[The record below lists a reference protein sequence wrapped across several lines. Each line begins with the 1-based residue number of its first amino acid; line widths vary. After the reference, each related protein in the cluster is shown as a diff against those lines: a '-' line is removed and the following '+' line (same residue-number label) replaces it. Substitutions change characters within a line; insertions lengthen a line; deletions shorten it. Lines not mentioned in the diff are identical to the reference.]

1 MIAYS
6 FFVCVWFVFVSLL
19 AQNAMLCA
27 KIYIGVRAGA
37 RTGYV
42 IPGRDGNGGWRFGE
56 ILPPSPSS
64 PSSGGRG
71 RGEAGGIRNT
81 SYTGAILH
89 ADRKSNGRD
98 YKSMLGL

>member
-1 MIAYS
+1 MPERDML
-6 FFVCVWFVFVSLL
+6 SL
-19 AQNAMLCA
+19 
-27 KIYIGVRAGA
+27 GVMGL
-37 RTGYV
+37 
-42 IPGRDGNGGWRFGE
+42 GGWTRPE
-56 ILPPSPSS
+56 ILPPSPSPP

>member
-1 MIAYS
+1 MPERDML
-6 FFVCVWFVFVSLL
+6 SL
-19 AQNAMLCA
+19 
-27 KIYIGVRAGA
+27 GVMGL
-37 RTGYV
+37 
-42 IPGRDGNGGWRFGE
+42 GGWTRPE
-56 ILPPSPSS
+56 ILPPPPSS
-64 PSSGGRG
+64 PSGGSG